1 MTNSPAANSKAPK
14 TAPIKLKGAINSTNT
29 ICAIPDILFQGDED
43 GDRQDKPILNYTT
56 TGANPNDPAMVNK

>member
-1 MTNSPAANSKAPK
+1 LPLAGFDP
-14 TAPIKLKGAINSTNT
+14 
-29 ICAIPDILFQGDED
+29 LFEPPLQMAF